1 MLVHQRLPR
10 QKFVDRES
18 VTAAGFLK
26 RQQSTTHGKN
36 HLSLTANDPA
46 LRARVRQI
54 GNCQWAAIRPRQRGR
69 RRPSQQSIWWA
80 ARHADLHSP
89 ALRSPSRKRE
99 RSAGSAYTVFVST
112 WSIDKSGCSVSV
124 WASAAFAS
132 SILPSS
138 AKDTA
143 HQPPGSGVI
152 WMQCG
157 GRTTYVDGLLT
168 AGSTTLITSLRK
180 SPHGYDSA
188 TPPALASN
196 GCSQPTRPATKWAA
210 HTPKPPTSHNHR
222 DEVLVPRIT
231 GARNGP

>member
-143 HQPPGSGVI
+143 H
-152 WMQCG
+152 
-157 GRTTYVDGLLT
+157 R
-168 AGSTTLITSLRK
+168 AARLRRDLDAMRRSHDIRRW
-180 SPHGYDSA
+180 SPNRRIDDPNH
-188 TPPALASN
+188 LA
-196 GCSQPTRPATKWAA
+196 QEVAA
-210 HTPKPPTSHNHR
+210 WVRQRNAA
-222 DEVLVPRIT
+222 
-231 GARNGP
+231 GARIKWMFTTDKARNKMGRAYPQAANEL